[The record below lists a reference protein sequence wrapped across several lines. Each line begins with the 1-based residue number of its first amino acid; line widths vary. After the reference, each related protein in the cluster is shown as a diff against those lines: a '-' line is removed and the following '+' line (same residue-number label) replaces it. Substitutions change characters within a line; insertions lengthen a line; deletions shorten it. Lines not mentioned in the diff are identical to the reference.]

1 MSQALKFHF
10 SLATLLRDGDGI
22 VTATEAHPEL
32 GPRLAENLLTDT
44 RALLGTVTAGDTAA
58 KGKKGNVG
66 TLTKEQNRLL
76 KIVNSRMTKARATAA
91 LAFPEDSVKL
101 RSAFCVGVNTP
112 SDLPSILQR
121 ARTVVASLR
130 DAANLPAVKAK
141 GWLPKDTDA
150 LETAAND
157 LATTDTTQETG
168 KGGAKGATTAR
179 NQQANQLYDNLLTLQ
194 NAADLEWPED
204 PEDETADYTA
214 IRAEFRLA
222 TFPPRGG
229 SSGPE
234 TPPAGGETNPSG
246 GGSAT
251 PPTS

>member
-1 MSQALKFHF
+1 
-10 SLATLLRDGDGI
+10 
-22 VTATEAHPEL
+22 
-32 GPRLAENLLTDT
+32 
-44 RALLGTVTAGDTAA
+44 
-58 KGKKGNVG
+58 
-66 TLTKEQNRLL
+66 
-76 KIVNSRMTKARATAA
+76 MTKARNTAA
-91 LAFPEDSVKL
+91 LAFPDDSVKL

-121 ARTVVASLR
+121 ARTVIASLR

-157 LATTDTTQETG
+157 LGDTDTTQETS
-168 KGGAKGATTAR
+168 KGGAKGATTQR

-204 PEDETADYTA
+204 PEDEEEADYTEV
-214 IRAEFRLA
+214 RAEFRLA

-229 SSGPE
+229 
-234 TPPAGGETNPSG
+234 TPPA
-246 GGSAT
+246 T
-251 PPTS
+251 PPNPVPPAPPAQ